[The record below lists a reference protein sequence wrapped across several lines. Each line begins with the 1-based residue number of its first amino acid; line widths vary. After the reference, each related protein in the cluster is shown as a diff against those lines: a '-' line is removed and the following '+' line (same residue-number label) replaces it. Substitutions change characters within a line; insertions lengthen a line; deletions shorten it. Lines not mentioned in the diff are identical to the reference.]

1 MEPNTN
7 PNLPTQPTPEQGGP
21 QLPELNQAPVA
32 PERAPQAP
40 ANAPADP
47 VGSQQPTVQMPA
59 SQAQQPT
66 APPAQAGS
74 PASSPVAGAPSAAGD
89 VDVIEK
95 EWVDQANRII
105 DQTKQDPYTEEE
117 AIEALQVDYLKK
129 RYGHEVKKP
138 DEK

>member
-7 PNLPTQPTPEQGGP
+7 PNIPVQPNPEQGQP

-40 ANAPADP
+40 AGAPADP
-47 VGSQQPTVQMPA
+47 A
-59 SQAQQPT
+59 SQTQPVQLPQ
-66 APPAQAGS
+66 APVQPAQ
-74 PASSPVAGAPSAAGD
+74 PAATDATAGATPPTGVPPAAGD

-95 EWVDQANRII
+95 EWVNQANKIV
-105 DQTKQDPYTEEE
+105 DQTKNDPHSQEE
-117 AIEALQVDYLKK
+117 AVEALQIDYLKK